1 MAELLTEPVPA
12 PRRKAPGSGR
22 RGWSLVVLAVG
33 AFVASP
39 VLAVTVRALSQGGLD
54 LPGGIGRMVLTTF
67 GLLLG
72 VAVGTGALGTGLAW
86 LVTAYEFPGRRLLE
100 VLLVLP
106 MAMPAYILGFVFLST
121 FDFAGPVQT
130 ALRAQLGDGFGP
142 LPVRSLAGAVAVMT
156 LTLYPYVY
164 LTVRAAFSELA
175 PSAYDAARTL
185 GASRRRAFRT
195 VLLPLARPSL
205 AAGLAL
211 VMMETLTDF
220 ATVQYFNVRTV
231 SVGVYLAWKGSF
243 DIGSAISVSVL
254 VLLFAIGVLALE
266 RTFRGRARYA
276 QRGGA
281 GRGLGRRR
289 LAGSR
294 GWSATAAAGAVVAAA
309 FVLPVAR
316 LATWAVEA
324 AREDGVLT
332 DERFGEHLSNS
343 AAVAAVAAAA
353 CVVVALTMAHAERL
367 GGGRLVSGAAQ
378 LTMVGYAVPGAVIG
392 IGVLAAFQG
401 LDRLLELLG
410 VDGGTGLLATGSVLG
425 ILVAYVVRF
434 TGPAYQAVDASFS
447 RVPLSVTSS
456 ALTLGAGPLRVLTR
470 VHLPLVRSGAA
481 VAATLVLVDAVKELP
496 LVLLLR
502 PFGFTTLSV
511 WVFELA
517 SENYWTRAA
526 LPALLIVAL
535 AVVPVALL
543 TTGRRPPGAADVD
556 RSGGVVR

>member
-1 MAELLTEPVPA
+1 MTELLAAELVPEQ
-12 PRRKAPGSGR
+12 RRRAPGAGR
-22 RGWSLVVLAVG
+22 RAWSLGVLLIA
-33 AFVASP
+33 AFVVSP
-39 VLAVTVRALSQGGLD
+39 VVAVTVYALGQGGLD
-54 LPGGIGRMVLTTF
+54 LPRGIGRMVVTTL
-67 GLLLG
+67 GLLVG
-72 VAVGTGALGTGLAW
+72 VGIGTGVLGTALAW
-86 LVTAYEFPGRRLLE
+86 LVTGYDFPARKVLE

-106 MAMPAYILGFVFLST
+106 MAMPAYVLGFVFLST

-130 ALRAQLGDGFGP
+130 ALRSQLGDGFGP
-142 LPVRSLAGAVAVMT
+142 LPVRSLSGAVVVMT

-164 LTVRAAFSELA
+164 LTVRAAFTELA

-205 AAGLAL
+205 VAGLAL

-254 VLLFAIGVLALE
+254 VLLFAIAVLALD
-266 RTFRGRARYA
+266 RLLRGRARYS

-281 GRGLGRRR
+281 GRGLQRRP
-289 LAGSR
+289 LTGLR
-294 GWSATAAAGAVVAAA
+294 GWAATAAAAAVVAAA
-309 FVLPVAR
+309 FLLPVAR

-324 AREDGVLT
+324 VRDHGMLS
-332 DERFGEHLSNS
+332 DHRFGEHLSNS
-343 AAVAAVAAAA
+343 AAVAAIATGA
-353 CVVVALTMAHAERL
+353 CVLAALTMAHAERL
-367 GGGRLVSGAAQ
+367 GGGRIVSGAARM
-378 LTMVGYAVPGAVIG
+378 TMVGYAMPGAVIG
-392 IGVLAAFQG
+392 IGVLASFQAA
-401 LDRLLELLG
+401 DRLLKWLG

-447 RVPLSVTSS
+447 HVPRSVTSS
-456 ALTLGAGPLRVLTR
+456 ALTLGAGPTRVLAR

-517 SENYWTRAA
+517 SENYWSRAA

-543 TTGRRPPGAADVD
+543 TRGGRIES
-556 RSGGVVR
+556 SGER